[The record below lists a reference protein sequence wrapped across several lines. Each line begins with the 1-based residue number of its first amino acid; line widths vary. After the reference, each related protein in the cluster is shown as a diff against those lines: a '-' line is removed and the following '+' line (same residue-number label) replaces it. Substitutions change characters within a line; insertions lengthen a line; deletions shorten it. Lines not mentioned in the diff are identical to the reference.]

1 MNHFRFP
8 AIDTK
13 RTGEH
18 LRDMFRE
25 RNISP
30 KKIQELLRIGSTQT
44 IYDWYKG
51 RTLPSMDNMVALSR
65 LLGCNMEELLVFRP
79 AQEGEEIA
87 ERANLDVTEVEHPME
102 SWTPQRK

>member
-44 IYDWYKG
+44 IYDWYNG

-65 LLGCNMEELLVFRP
+65 LLGCNMEE
-79 AQEGEEIA
+79 EIA
-87 ERANLDVTEVEHPME
+87 ERANLDVTEVEQPME
-102 SWTPQRK
+102 SWTAQRK

>member
-51 RTLPSMDNMVALSR
+51 RTLPSLDNMVALGR
-65 LLGCNMEELLVFRP
+65 LLGCSVEELLVFQ
-79 AQEGEEIA
+79 AVEEKGE
-87 ERANLDVTEVEHPME
+87 
-102 SWTPQRK
+102 